1 MTEAIKP
8 NPAMS
13 DYEAAAW
20 QQLLDRVNKAEQRQ
34 RIKPV
39 EKMNELAEAASEKVG
54 EFLEDHQNLN
64 KAAELFLK
72 PLTGLQDLL
81 TRAAASSVSERRIL
95 RKASRRDP
103 LIKTMADLRRA
114 DLEVPDRMLSL
125 HTVAYGVGL
134 AAEGAATSL
143 VITGFV
149 VSSTVSGGVTLG
161 AAAAAV
167 SADVTAN
174 LAASSRLV
182 ADIAMSYGYDTRLPD
197 EQIYALGVLSYGTT
211 VTSGGKAAS
220 LAELSRLTQTMM
232 RHAPHKELDKFVLV
246 KVTREVLKR
255 LGFKLSHERIAQV
268 VPIVGAVVNAGT
280 NAYGITRLSERAQDV
295 YRLRFLT
302 EKYELDAA
310 AWLSQLNEADADA
323 DASEDVIDIEQLIRE
338 VEAEEKDNPQD

>member
-1 MTEAIKP
+1 
-8 NPAMS
+8 MS

-20 QQLLDRVNKAEQRQ
+20 QQLLERVNKTEQRR

-39 EKMNELAEAASEKVG
+39 AKINELAEAANEKIG

-64 KAAELFLK
+64 QAAEIFVK
-72 PLTGLQDLL
+72 PLTGLQNLL
-81 TRAAASSVSERRIL
+81 TRAAASSVSERHVL
-95 RKASRRDP
+95 RKAARRDHS
-103 LIKTMADLRRA
+103 ITSMADLRRA

-125 HTVAYGVGL
+125 HTLTYGIGL

-143 VITGFV
+143 IITGFV
-149 VSSTVSGGVTLG
+149 VASSVSAGVSLG

-174 LAASSRLV
+174 LAAGSRLV

-197 EQIYALGVLSYGTT
+197 EQIYALGVLNYGTT

-232 RHAPHKELDKFVLV
+232 RHPTHTQLDQFALV

-255 LGFKLSHERIAQV
+255 LGFKLSHERIAQL

-302 EKYELDAA
+302 EKYELDPA
-310 AWLSQLNEADADA
+310 AWLSQLHDVEVDADEE
-323 DASEDVIDIEQLIRE
+323 SIDIEQLIRE
-338 VEAEEKDNPQD
+338 AEAEAEEKDNPQD